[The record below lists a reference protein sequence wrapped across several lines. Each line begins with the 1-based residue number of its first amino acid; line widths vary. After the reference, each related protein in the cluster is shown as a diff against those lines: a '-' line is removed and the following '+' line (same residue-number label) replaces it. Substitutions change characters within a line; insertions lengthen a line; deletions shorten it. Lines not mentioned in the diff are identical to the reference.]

1 MALADYQALVTSL
14 VRDDTGKVTTTDRDR
29 AIGLAVTR
37 YDRDR
42 PRPKVEDVTYA
53 AGGQLVALP
62 AGWQTDVSTL
72 LSLEYP
78 VGSIPPVVLG
88 WQFYREPAA
97 VKLMLAAALPAGA
110 VVRASY
116 TIAHVLDGSSDT
128 IPLADRE
135 AVASWAA
142 ALLLDQLA
150 SLYAGDSDST
160 IGADAVE
167 HRTKAQEYASRARTL
182 RARYFDALGID
193 PKKTVA
199 AGVAVNLNLPDSR
212 GRDRLLKTG
221 ALR

>member
-29 AIGLAVTR
+29 AIALAVTR

-42 PRPKVEDVTYA
+42 PRPKVEDMTIA
-53 AGGQLVALP
+53 AGGQLIALP
-62 AGWQTDVSTL
+62 AGWQDDVSSL
-72 LSLEYP
+72 VSLEYP
-78 VGSIPPVVLG
+78 VGRVPPAALG
-88 WQFYREPAA
+88 WRFYREPAA
-97 VKLMLAAALPAGA
+97 LKLMLAVSLPAGA
-110 VVRASY
+110 VLRATY
-116 TIAHVLDGSSDT
+116 TIAHVLDGASDT
-128 IPLADRE
+128 IPVADRE

-150 SLYAGDSDST
+150 SLFAGDSDSS

-167 HRTKAQEYASRARTL
+167 HRSKAQEYASRARTL

-199 AGVAVNLNLPDSR
+199 AGVEVNLTLPDSR